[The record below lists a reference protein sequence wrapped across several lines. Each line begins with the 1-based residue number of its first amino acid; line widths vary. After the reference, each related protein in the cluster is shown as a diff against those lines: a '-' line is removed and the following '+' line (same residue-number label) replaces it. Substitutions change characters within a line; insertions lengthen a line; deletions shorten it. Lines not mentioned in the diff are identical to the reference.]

1 MDSQNKEHMPS
12 NRWYQSLQEIY
23 RNKLKMPYYYVPS
36 CPKCGSVITGRFV
49 RARNDNDA
57 DWIIDESLRHGE
69 IVSPVPKV
77 LSENCFCCECN
88 TTFTGDIEMKWLSLN
103 ELDKEKLNR
112 DIYAIWQ
119 ERKGDEDNKGDK
131 GSVLFKIMNHLK

>member
-1 MDSQNKEHMPS
+1 MESSEKDRMSAGKL
-12 NRWYQSLQEIY
+12 YQTLQEAY
-23 RNKLKMPYYYVPS
+23 RNKLKMPYYYVPA
-36 CPKCGSVITGRFV
+36 CPKCGSYITGRFV

-88 TTFTGDIEMKWLSLN
+88 TTFSGNVEMKWLSMN
-103 ELDKEKLNR
+103 ELDAEKLKR

-119 ERKGDEDNKGDK
+119 ERHENEDERKDK
-131 GSVLFKIMNHLK
+131 RSFFSKIADHLR

>member
-1 MDSQNKEHMPS
+1 
-12 NRWYQSLQEIY
+12 
-23 RNKLKMPYYYVPS
+23 MPYYYVPS

-77 LSENCFCCECN
+77 CNIRAGCSDLS
-88 TTFTGDIEMKWLSLN
+88 TRIPSTIGRPPAHTQSL
-103 ELDKEKLNR
+103 
-112 DIYAIWQ
+112 
-119 ERKGDEDNKGDK
+119 
-131 GSVLFKIMNHLK
+131 

>member
-1 MDSQNKEHMPS
+1 MESSEKDRMSAEKL
-12 NRWYQSLQEIY
+12 YQKLQEAY
-23 RNKLKMPYYYVPS
+23 RNKLKMPYYYVPA
-36 CPKCGSVITGRFV
+36 CPKCGSYITGRFV

-88 TTFTGDIEMKWLSLN
+88 TTFTGSVEMKWLSMN
-103 ELDKEKLNR
+103 ELDAEKLKR

-119 ERKGDEDNKGDK
+119 ERQGNDEKKDK
-131 GSVLFKIMNHLK
+131 RSLFSKIADHLR